1 MKRSFFSLLTIS
13 CALGI
18 VCFTNCKKEQEAPAF
33 TESATVAAPVSSVSL
48 ATTPDRIDAIV
59 KDLALENYSLSFA
72 QTSPTIG
79 ITRTSY
85 GTQGYVRL
93 ANPDNVKLSAELRKY
108 QRYVP
113 IWKRPTFVQP
123 TCPEMVIDPRVLE
136 NLRQYLVKADP
147 SQFSGLIEVG
157 FVTGGGFLASEK
169 FVGQYANLRPDAFDN
184 AAAGLDGARFL
195 MLTDVNGR
203 EFTRS
208 FHGYANINDIVLKPY
223 KKNWADIFKPTLK
236 GCFDPIVLKSI
247 KEKLQ
252 QINPA
257 TYSSLTITPLAE
269 NKSIAVMY

>member
-1 MKRSFFSLLTIS
+1 MKRSFFSLLTAS
-13 CALGI
+13 CILGV
-18 VCFTNCKKEQEAPAF
+18 VCFTNCKKEQDAPAF
-33 TESATVAAPVSSVSL
+33 TESATVAAPVSTVSI
-48 ATTPDRIDAIV
+48 ATVDRIDEIV
-59 KDLALENYSLSFA
+59 KDLAKENYSLGFA
-72 QTSPTIG
+72 KTSPSIG
-79 ITRTSY
+79 ITKTSY
-85 GTQGYVRL
+85 GTPGYVRL
-93 ANPDNVKLSAELRKY
+93 SSSDILKLSAELRRY
-108 QRYVP
+108 QKYVP

-136 NLRQYLVKADP
+136 NIRQYLVKADP

-157 FVTGGGFLASEK
+157 FVTGGGFMATEK
-169 FVGQYANLRPDAFDN
+169 FVSQYANLKPDAFDN
-184 AAAGLDGARFL
+184 ATAGLDGARFL

-208 FHGYANINDIVLKPY
+208 FHGYANINDIVFKAY
-223 KKNWADIFKPTLK
+223 RKNWTDIFKPTLK

-257 TYSSLTITPLAE
+257 AYSSLTITPLAE